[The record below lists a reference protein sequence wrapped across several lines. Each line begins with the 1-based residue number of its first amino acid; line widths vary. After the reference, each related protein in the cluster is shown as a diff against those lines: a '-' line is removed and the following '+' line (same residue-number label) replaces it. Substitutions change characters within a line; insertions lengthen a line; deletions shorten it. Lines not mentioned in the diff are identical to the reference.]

1 MVYMWSA
8 SRTKQLHSLT
18 RMFNTAASWAL
29 SSMTWHQMMTR
40 YIRDLPVTATYLNND
55 LPLFEYSM
63 PRLPLCTTQVKNNA
77 GLLFSVPVNTHYT
90 AVTFQPSLKN
100 LSSYAPFPEA
110 GFPHKNLIG
119 CKVTSTSTS
128 AHLKSHQLSIL
139 LIQSLTKYN
148 MHRQLLLSVYYTYD
162 HVYRTSLFLLLISV
176 KHLLLMIS

>member
-29 SSMTWHQMMTR
+29 SSMTWRQMMTR
-40 YIRDLPVTATYLNND
+40 CILDLPVTATYHLNND
-55 LPLFEYSM
+55 LPLLDYSM
-63 PRLPLCTTQVKNNA
+63 PSLLLCTTQVKNNA
-77 GLLFSVPVNTHYT
+77 GLFSVPLDTHYT

-119 CKVTSTSTS
+119 CKVMSTSTS
-128 AHLKSHQLSIL
+128 AHLKSHRLSV
-139 LIQSLTKYN
+139 
-148 MHRQLLLSVYYTYD
+148 LLSLLPNITCIVSSC
-162 HVYRTSLFLLLISV
+162 SLICVLHIWPCIQNFLVSSSNIC
-176 KHLLLMIS
+176 